1 MRGTR
6 TRTIRLRARRRRSR
20 LPARPRRRASSTEA
34 SRCDK
39 VTASMVEIVE
49 STPRR
54 LVLRKSG
61 RTIQLLLLAGVAML
75 LIDCV
80 ILCFTART
88 TSLRCARG
96 PAGLTCDVTE
106 KLLGII
112 PLHSRRIE
120 QVERAVVDSAG

>member
-1 MRGTR
+1 
-6 TRTIRLRARRRRSR
+6 
-20 LPARPRRRASSTEA
+20 
-34 SRCDK
+34 
-39 VTASMVEIVE
+39 MVEIIE

-61 RTIQLLLLAGVAML
+61 RTIRLLLLAGVAML

-120 QVERAVVDSAG
+120 QVERAVVDSAGDASEPT